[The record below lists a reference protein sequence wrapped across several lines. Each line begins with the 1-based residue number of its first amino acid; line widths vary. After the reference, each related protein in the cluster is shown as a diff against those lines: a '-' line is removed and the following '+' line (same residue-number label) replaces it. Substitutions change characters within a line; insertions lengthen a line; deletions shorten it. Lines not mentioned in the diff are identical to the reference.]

1 MSNLGRYVTHGRIWQ
16 FLTVVVGLAL
26 GATGFARQT
35 TVRVGPAAPSAA
47 KGQPKAVFQEVCGRC
62 HPIERVTA
70 TQRTKSQ
77 WEETI
82 NSMVTSRG
90 AVVTP
95 EQYDI
100 VLKYLVAEYGPDS
113 APAQT
118 ASATPSATAQTPTQ
132 TPGRRGRAGA
142 GAAGGAGRP
151 GGPPP
156 VARGG
161 AGPDDKQI
169 VDAAAAM
176 RGRKTYAAGCIQC
189 HGTQALGGDR
199 GPNLIRSLVVLHDRY
214 GSELGPFLRKGH
226 PSQGAASAGAAVSAS
241 YTDAQITDL
250 SHFLHER
257 LNDTLR
263 GAPGFTVK
271 NVLTGDRQAGAAY
284 FDGAGG
290 CRQCHSPTG
299 DLAGIGA
306 KFDPPTLQQ
315 RFLFPRPPGRGPRG
329 AGAPVGKP
337 TTVTVTT
344 PSGETLSGE
353 LVHLDDFNVSL
364 RDASGQYRSLTRTP
378 GMTVVKNDPY
388 ATHVAMLDKYT
399 DKNIHDVV
407 AYLESLK

>member
-1 MSNLGRYVTHGRIWQ
+1 MSNMGRHVTRRRIWQ
-16 FLTVVVGLAL
+16 FLTVTVGLAL

-35 TVRVGPAAPSAA
+35 AVRVAPGQAPASTPAR
-47 KGQPKAVFQEVCGRC
+47 GQPKAVFQEVCGRC

-70 TQRTKSQ
+70 TRRTKSQ

-95 EQYDI
+95 EQYDT
-100 VLKYLVAEYGPDS
+100 VLKYLVAEYSPES
-113 APAQT
+113 APAPSTQ
-118 ASATPSATAQTPTQ
+118 AATQPMSQTQ
-132 TPGRRGRAGA
+132 TPGRRGRGA
-142 GAAGGAGRP
+142 AAAGGAGRP
-151 GGPPP
+151 AGAPP

-226 PSQGAASAGAAVSAS
+226 PAQGAASAGATVSAS
-241 YTDAQITDL
+241 YTDAQVTDL

-315 RFLFPRPPGRGPRG
+315 RFLFPRPPGRGPR
-329 AGAPVGKP
+329 APGAPVGKP
-337 TTVTVTT
+337 TTVNVTT
-344 PSGETLSGE
+344 PSGETVSGE
-353 LVHLDDFNVSL
+353 LIHLDDFNISL

-388 ATHVAMLDKYT
+388 ATHIAMLDKYT